1 MGVSL
6 IEFLESVSNFSYVT
20 LFLIKLLGAIG
31 FGASV
36 LNSST
41 FSGDDSSAYTISV
54 VLPGKLYRAE
64 LIFSGVMTS
73 SDTAASAIVG
83 IKSC

>member
-6 IEFLESVSNFSYVT
+6 IEFLESVSSFSDLT

-36 LNSST
+36 LISST

>member
-6 IEFLESVSNFSYVT
+6 IEFLESVSSFSDVT

-36 LNSST
+36 LISST

-73 SDTAASAIVG
+73 SETAASAIVG

>member
-1 MGVSL
+1 MSVSL
-6 IEFLESVSNFSYVT
+6 IEFLESVSNFNDVT

-36 LNSST
+36 LISST
-41 FSGDDSSAYTISV
+41 FSGDDFSDYTISI

-73 SDTAASAIVG
+73 SDTAASAILG
-83 IKSC
+83 INSC

>member
-6 IEFLESVSNFSYVT
+6 IEFLESVSSFSDVT
-20 LFLIKLLGAIG
+20 LFLIKPLGAIG

-36 LNSST
+36 LISST

-83 IKSC
+83 INSC

>member
-1 MGVSL
+1 MGVSF
-6 IEFLESVSNFSYVT
+6 IEFLESVSRFSVVT
-20 LFLIKLLGAIG
+20 LFLIILLRAIG

-36 LNSST
+36 LISST
-41 FSGDDSSAYTISV
+41 YSGDDSRAYTISV

>member
-1 MGVSL
+1 M
-6 IEFLESVSNFSYVT
+6 IEFLESVSSFNDVT

-36 LNSST
+36 LISST
-41 FSGDDSSAYTISV
+41 FSGDDSSANITSV

>member
-6 IEFLESVSNFSYVT
+6 IEFLESVSSFSDVT

-36 LNSST
+36 LISST

>member
-1 MGVSL
+1 M
-6 IEFLESVSNFSYVT
+6 IEFLESVSSFSDVT
-20 LFLIKLLGAIG
+20 LFLIKLLAAIG

-36 LNSST
+36 LISST
-41 FSGDDSSAYTISV
+41 FSGDDSSAYITSV

-73 SDTAASAIVG
+73 SETAASAIVG

>member
-6 IEFLESVSNFSYVT
+6 IEFLESVSSFSDVT

-31 FGASV
+31 IGASV
-36 LNSST
+36 LISST